1 VRSNRLILVIM
12 RSALYSLLSV
22 VSTTRAQFMGCTR
35 DATNT
40 CLYLCSD
47 GSSWDLS
54 AFAVRKASAGYF
66 IAQDN
71 NGYTY
76 YTSVCASLTLNC
88 KDVEAPSVIQASEDP
103 TGGLFPYYYCHSAGL
118 WSDQVCSSAAGQLT
132 CRYSGGEE
140 SRTSQVVYSCGT
152 SMPGTYVATENP
164 TDNYVISASA
174 PDTCPT
180 LAPPPAVVVGG
191 LSGGGLF
198 LILFSI
204 GVTVYAGGGT
214 YYNIKYKQMPMPDA
228 KQMDAFP
235 HIVYWRELPGLVVD
249 GARQAHGARTHAT
262 RPPSQQRASAP
273 VLVRERASRTAHL
286 TPSPCLHYA
295 CVAPRRFRRFRH
307 RLSLLMEAREARGQG
322 GARLVF
328 RDERARAE
336 AGPHSGRG
344 GRRAA

>member
-1 VRSNRLILVIM
+1 M
-12 RSALYSLLSV
+12 RSTLYSLLSV

-54 AFAVRKASAGYF
+54 SFAVRKASAGYF

-88 KDVEAPSVIQASEDP
+88 HDVEAPSVIQANQPP
-103 TGGLFPYYYCHSAGL
+103 TGGLFPYYFCHDAGL
-118 WSDQVCSSAAGQLT
+118 WSNQVCTSAAGQLT

-249 GARQAHGARTHAT
+249 GALQAHGARTHAT
-262 RPPSQQRASAP
+262 RPPSQQRASC
-273 VLVRERASRTAHL
+273 S
-286 TPSPCLHYA
+286 
-295 CVAPRRFRRFRH
+295 
-307 RLSLLMEAREARGQG
+307 
-322 GARLVF
+322 
-328 RDERARAE
+328 RARA
-336 AGPHSGRG
+336 
-344 GRRAA
+344 

>member
-1 VRSNRLILVIM
+1 MQSTLYYLI
-12 RSALYSLLSV
+12 SV

-66 IAQDN
+66 TAQDN

-88 KDVEAPSVIQASEDP
+88 RDVQAPSVIQTPTGTTP

-118 WSDQVCSSAAGQLT
+118 WSNQVCTSAAGQLT

-214 YYNIKYKQMPMPDA
+214 YYNIKYKKLPMPDA

-235 HIVYWRELPGLVVD
+235 HIVYWRELPGLVED
-249 GARQAHGARTHAT
+249 GALQAHGARTHAT

-273 VLVRERASRTAHL
+273 VNARREPPTDPHDRRLASTTRAWRRA
-286 TPSPCLHYA
+286 A
-295 CVAPRRFRRFRH
+295 RRFRRLGR
-307 RLSLLMEAREARGQG
+307 RLSLLMEAREARGQA

-336 AGPHSGRG
+336 AGPHISR
-344 GRRAA
+344 

>member
-1 VRSNRLILVIM
+1 MQGYLP
-12 RSALYSLLSV
+12 
-22 VSTTRAQFMGCTR
+22 TRGEVTHPGMQGHPPW
-35 DATNT
+35 DARWQMLQMPDSR
-40 CLYLCSD
+40 C
-47 GSSWDLS
+47 
-54 AFAVRKASAGYF
+54 R
-66 IAQDN
+66 I
-71 NGYTY
+71 
-76 YTSVCASLTLNC
+76 C
-88 KDVEAPSVIQASEDP
+88 K
-103 TGGLFPYYYCHSAGL
+103 
-118 WSDQVCSSAAGQLT
+118 
-132 CRYSGGEE
+132 
-140 SRTSQVVYSCGT
+140 
-152 SMPGTYVATENP
+152 MP
-164 TDNYVISASA
+164 
-174 PDTCPT
+174 
-180 LAPPPAVVVGG
+180 
-191 LSGGGLF
+191 
-198 LILFSI
+198 
-204 GVTVYAGGGT
+204 
-214 YYNIKYKQMPMPDA
+214 QMPMPDA

-249 GARQAHGARTHAT
+249 GALQAHGARTHAT